1 MIRKLESE
9 HFETT
14 VNTITGPY
22 LLKFGSTTCGPCQM
36 MIPVLEK
43 LSAQNPDFPIFDIDT
58 NESPELAAHF
68 NIRSVPT
75 MFFCEDREVIMDLNG
90 LTPYK
95 DLQYII
101 DNINDPYLREHGE
114 FNVVKKKD
122 NFIPYLIAG
131 IVAFILLL
139 ILI

>member
-1 MIRKLESE
+1 MKKVDSE
-9 HFETT
+9 NFDTI
-14 VNTITGPY
+14 VNTTRGPY

-43 LSAQNPDFPIFDIDT
+43 LAAENPDFPIYDIDT
-58 NESPELAAHF
+58 HESPELAEHF

-75 MFFCEDREVIMDLNG
+75 MFFCEDRQVIMDLNG

-101 DNINDPYLREHGE
+101 DNINDPHLREYGE
-114 FNVVKKKD
+114 FKVDKKKD
-122 NFIPYLIAG
+122 NFIPFLILG
-131 IVAFILLL
+131 IIVFVLLL